1 MKQTAWKLGLYSK
14 VLLAIIAV
22 TLVGVLVGQPPGK
35 IAAEEE
41 PGEFD
46 KVILTEALITEFMEK
61 MRTIKS
67 EFHTEAL
74 MPYISK
80 EYFGSRW
87 LDHYDFE
94 VNSYD
99 PWKGLEFRILE
110 VKLPYVDVEIITG
123 TTNKETAQLRFRVV
137 REQNKVVLFPS
148 RAQKT
153 KYGNWV
159 DPWWASTAGGKTA
172 EDLHR
177 LLEDFLEAIEERE
190 SKEEVAPPLP
200 FIFENVTVWEVFK
213 RDTGAI
219 LGTKLKGEVIN
230 QSGVTYKYTTRFQV
244 TLYNRTG
251 GVLGSG
257 SFTLFGLRDSQ
268 RKSFE
273 VTIYGA
279 DPADVKNW
287 KIEFDRGS

>member
-14 VLLAIIAV
+14 VILAIIAV

-41 PGEFD
+41 LGEFD
-46 KVILTEALITEFMEK
+46 KVILTEALIAEFMEK

-99 PWKGLEFRILE
+99 PGEGLEFRILE

-177 LLEDFLEAIEERE
+177 RLEDFLEALKERE
-190 SKEEVAPPLP
+190 SKEEVAPPVP
-200 FIFENVTVWEVFK
+200 FLFENVTTWKVFS
-213 RDTGAI
+213 RDTGVT

-230 QSGVTYKYTTRFQV
+230 QSGVTYEYSAEFQV
-244 TLYNRTG
+244 TLYGLSG
-251 GVLGSG
+251 GVAGSR
-257 SFTLFGLRDSQ
+257 SFRLFGLRDGQ
-268 RKSFE
+268 KKPFE
-273 VTIYGA
+273 VTIYGP
-279 DPADVKNW
+279 DPDDVFNW